1 MITNWKNNKLPMDIN
16 INEDEGNMD
25 QIVNHANSYLD
36 NIWYDSNSDT
46 LISIP
51 NYLYQKLVQIS
62 ISKKQPIFKT
72 IESVI

>member
-16 INEDEGNMD
+16 INEDEDNMD